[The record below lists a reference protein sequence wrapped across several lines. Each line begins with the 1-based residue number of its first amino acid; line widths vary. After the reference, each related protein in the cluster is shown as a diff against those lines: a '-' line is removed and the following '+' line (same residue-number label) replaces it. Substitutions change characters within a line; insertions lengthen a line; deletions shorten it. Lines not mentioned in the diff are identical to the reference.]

1 MQIVILVSEETLH
14 CNERVLSEHSDE
26 LSHNNLDGS
35 LDFFNPWKGSWEV
48 FIFEQRE
55 EGNYNISLKEDFWL
69 IESVWDHD
77 EEAGHFSE

>member
-35 LDFFNPWKGSWEV
+35 LDFFNPWKGS
-48 FIFEQRE
+48 
-55 EGNYNISLKEDFWL
+55 
-69 IESVWDHD
+69 
-77 EEAGHFSE
+77 